1 MTQPLTA
8 FLISLIVSLSAA
20 PFTIWLSKKYQLM
33 DDPKK
38 RPHPAHIQNRII
50 PRAGGL
56 PVYIAIVTGLLIFIP
71 LSKAIIGIIIAL
83 TLLLIIGLLDDK
95 FADFSP
101 FPRLGFQIL
110 AALTVVLAGVG
121 ITFITNPF
129 GGILRLDSINI
140 PIYFFGEHHILLIAD
155 LFALL
160 WITWIMNV
168 VNWSKGVDGQMPGIM
183 TVAFLVIGF
192 ISFRFFIQGDPNQLN
207 IAVIAFITAGAS
219 LGLLYF
225 NWHPAKI
232 LPAFSGSTILGF
244 MLATLAILSGG
255 KLATAL
261 IVLLVPAID
270 FFYTFF
276 RRIASGKSPFFGD
289 QKHLHH
295 LLLQRGWSH
304 QKISLFFILCSTVLG
319 VLVVN
324 LSSEEKLFTLL
335 LGTVIITGAI
345 IWLQLF
351 YSPEEKTKK

>member
-1 MTQPLTA
+1 MNTIFLAFLFSLIISLASAPLT
-8 FLISLIVSLSAA
+8 
-20 PFTIWLSKKYQLM
+20 IWFSKKHKLV
-33 DDPKK
+33 DDPSK

-56 PVYIAIVTGLLIFIP
+56 PVYLALLIGILFFIP
-71 LSKAIIGIIIAL
+71 LSKSIVGILIAIS
-83 TLLLIIGLLDDK
+83 LLLIIGLLDDK

-101 FPRLGFQIL
+101 FPRLGFQL
-110 AALTVVLAGVG
+110 AAGLIVVLSGVG

-129 GGILRLDSINI
+129 GGILYLDIINI
-140 PIYFFGEHHILLIAD
+140 PINFFGEHHLLLVAD

-160 WITWIMNV
+160 WITWMMNV

-183 TVAFLVIGF
+183 TVAFLTIGF
-192 ISFRFFIQGDPNQLN
+192 ISYRFFLQGDPNQFN
-207 IAVIAFITAGAS
+207 IALIAFITAGAS

-255 KLATAL
+255 KLATAV

-276 RRIASGKSPFFGD
+276 RRILSGKSPFFGD

-295 LLLQRGWSH
+295 LLLQYGWSH
-304 QKISLFFILCSTVLG
+304 QKISLFFMLCSTILG
-319 VLVVN
+319 ILVIN

-351 YSPEEKTKK
+351 YFPEEKIKK

>member
-1 MTQPLTA
+1 MIDILLA
-8 FLISLIVSLSAA
+8 FFSALLISLIVA
-20 PFTIWLSKKYQLM
+20 PFTIKLARKFQLL
-33 DDPKK
+33 DDPKT
-38 RPHPAHIQNRII
+38 RPHPAHIQKRVI
-50 PRAGGL
+50 PRAGGI
-56 PVYIAIVTGLLIFIP
+56 PVYIAIIICLLFFIP
-71 LSKAIIGIIIAL
+71 IGKAILGIMIGI
-83 TLLLIIGLLDDK
+83 TLLLIVGLADDK
-95 FADFSP
+95 IANFSP

-110 AALTVVLAGVG
+110 AALIVVLSGVG

-129 GGILRLDSINI
+129 GGLLYLNTIDI
-140 PIYFFGEHHILLIAD
+140 PINFFGEHHILLLAD

-192 ISFRFFIQGDPNQLN
+192 ISYRFFLQGDTNQLN
-207 IAVIAFITAGAS
+207 IALIAFITAGAS

-276 RRIASGKSPFFGD
+276 RRLLAGKSPFFGD

-304 QKISLFFILCSTVLG
+304 QKVSLFFIGCSSVL
-319 VLVVN
+319 VILVVN
-324 LSSEEKLFTLL
+324 LSSEEKLFTLVL
-335 LGTVIITGAI
+335 ASVIITGGI
-345 IWLQLF
+345 IWLQLL
-351 YSPEEKTKK
+351 YKKDSNQ

>member
-1 MTQPLTA
+1 MIILITA
-8 FLISLIVSLSAA
+8 FLVSLLIALAA
-20 PFTIWLSKKYQLM
+20 TPFTIWLTKKYKLL
-33 DDPKK
+33 DDPSK

-56 PVYIAIVTGLLIFIP
+56 PVYIALVSCLLIFI
-71 LSKAIIGIIIAL
+71 SMDKAIIGIIISI
-83 TLLLIIGLLDDK
+83 TLLLIVGLLDDK

-101 FPRLGFQIL
+101 FPRLGFQFL
-110 AALTVVLAGVG
+110 AALIVVLAGVG

-129 GGILRLDSINI
+129 GGILQLDSINI
-140 PIYFFGEHHILLIAD
+140 PINFFGEHHVLLFAD

-183 TVAFLVIGF
+183 TIAFLVIGF
-192 ISFRFFIQGDPNQLN
+192 ISYRFFIQGDPNQFN
-207 IAVIAFITAGAS
+207 IALIAFITAGAA

-276 RRIASGKSPFFGD
+276 RRILSGKSPFFGD

-304 QKISLFFILCSTVLG
+304 PKISIFFIGCSTVLG
-319 VLVVN
+319 LLVLN
-324 LSSEEKLFTLL
+324 LSSKEKLFTLL
-335 LGTVIITGAI
+335 LASVIITGAI
-345 IWLQLF
+345 VWLQLF

>member
-1 MTQPLTA
+1 MTTLITA
-8 FLISLIVSLSAA
+8 FLVSLIVSIIAT
-20 PFTIWLSKKYQLM
+20 PFTIWLAKKYKWV

-38 RPHPAHIQNRII
+38 RPHPAHIQNRVI

-56 PVYIAIVTGLLIFIP
+56 PIYIAIITGLLIFIP
-71 LSKAIIGIIIAL
+71 LNKAIIGIIIAI
-83 TLLLIIGLLDDK
+83 TLLLIVGLLDDK
-95 FADFSP
+95 FSDFSP

-110 AALTVVLAGVG
+110 AALTVVLAGIG

-129 GGILRLDSINI
+129 GGILYLDAINI

-155 LFALL
+155 LLALI

-168 VNWSKGVDGQMPGIM
+168 VNWSKGVDGQMPGVM
-183 TVAFLVIGF
+183 TIAFLVIGF
-192 ISFRFFIQGDPNQLN
+192 ISYRFFIQGDPNQFN
-207 IAVIAFITAGAS
+207 IALIAFIVAGAA

-244 MLATLAILSGG
+244 MLATVAILSGG
-255 KLATAL
+255 KLATAI

-276 RRIASGKSPFFGD
+276 RRIVSGKSPFFGD

-304 QKISLFFILCSTVLG
+304 QKISLFFMGCSTILG
-319 VLVVN
+319 ILVIN
-324 LSSEEKLFTLL
+324 LSSKEKLFTLL

-345 IWLQLF
+345 VWLQLF
-351 YSPEEKTKK
+351 YFPEGKNKK

>member
-1 MTQPLTA
+1 MNTLIIA
-8 FLISLIVSLSAA
+8 FLTSLFISLLCT
-20 PFTIWLSKKYQLM
+20 PLTIWLTKKLQLV
-33 DDPKK
+33 DDPSK

-56 PVYIAIVTGLLIFIP
+56 PVYIAIFICLLFFLP
-71 LSKAIIGIIIAL
+71 LIKATIGILIAIS
-83 TLLLIIGLLDDK
+83 LLLVVGLLDDR

-110 AALTVVLAGVG
+110 ASLVVVLSGVG

-129 GGILRLDSINI
+129 GGILQLDWINI
-140 PIYFFGEHHILLIAD
+140 PINFFGEHHILLIAD

-183 TVAFLVIGF
+183 TIAFLTIGF
-192 ISFRFFIQGDPNQLN
+192 ISYRFFIQGDANQFN
-207 IAVIAFITAGAS
+207 IALIAFITAGAA

-244 MLATLAILSGG
+244 MLATVAILSGG

-276 RRIASGKSPFFGD
+276 RRVLSGKSPFFGD

-304 QKISLFFILCSTVLG
+304 QKISLTFILSSTILGLLVL
-319 VLVVN
+319 N
-324 LSSEEKLFTLL
+324 LTSGEKLFTLL
-335 LGTVIITGAI
+335 LGTVIITGTI
-345 IWLQLF
+345 VWLQL
-351 YSPEEKTKK
+351 YYKKDSD